1 MNPTREQADHFAL
14 MLASGMPS
22 MEVMS
27 YFLPESSGP
36 QEIEFAHN
44 RWVRSK
50 EIQAA
55 ILRLQGKA
63 WQELPLE
70 DRIRLA
76 IERHYSEMAYFL
88 YTHNYGSLSGSEKQ
102 KADTCRQALE
112 AKIAG
117 MAGKMDAITRFW
129 DDVQSGKI
137 SLKTAIIPQ
146 TNSPSA
152 H

>member
-1 MNPTREQADHFAL
+1 MNPSREQADHFAL

-22 MEVMS
+22 LEVMS
-27 YFLPESSGP
+27 YFLAEGAGP
-36 QEIEFAHN
+36 QEIELAHN
-44 RWVRSK
+44 RWIRSK

-63 WQELPLE
+63 WQELSLE

-88 YTHNYGSLSGSEKQ
+88 YTHNYGQLSGAEKQ

-112 AKIAG
+112 AKISG

-129 DDVQSGKI
+129 DDVQSGRI
-137 SLKTAIIPQ
+137 SLKTSTIP
-146 TNSPSA
+146 SVPSA